1 MKDLAKS
8 RRAASVVVYLLSK
21 TFYLHLLSLPVHENR
36 EGLMVS
42 LSYLPFI
49 IADRFDAGMIYKR
62 YLPMDNPDIFLDGRM
77 TDLV

>member
-1 MKDLAKS
+1 MAKS
-8 RRAASVVVYLLSK
+8 RRVAAVVIYLLSK
-21 TFYLHLLSLPVHENR
+21 TFYPHLLSLPVNKNR
-36 EGLMVS
+36 KGLMVS

-49 IADRFDAGMIYKR
+49 IADQFNAGMIYKR